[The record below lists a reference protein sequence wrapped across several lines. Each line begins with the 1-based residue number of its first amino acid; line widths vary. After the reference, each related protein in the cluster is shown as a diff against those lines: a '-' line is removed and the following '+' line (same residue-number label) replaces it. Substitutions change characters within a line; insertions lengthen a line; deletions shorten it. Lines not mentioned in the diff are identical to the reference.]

1 MKRTLFLGAFLV
13 LAAGVLLAQDNPFVG
28 TWKLNTAKSKY
39 EPGPAPKSQTRTIV
53 AEGDGAMYRFEGVGA
68 DGNPVAYSFTS
79 NYDGK
84 DSPVTGKGMPG
95 GADSIALKRVNSH
108 KIVGTLKQGG
118 KEIGKVEADVSKD
131 GKVATVKSKG
141 KTSEGKDF
149 NNESVYDK
157 Q

>member
-84 DSPVTGKGMPG
+84 DF
-95 GADSIALKRVNSH
+95 RYH
-108 KIVGTLKQGG
+108 
-118 KEIGKVEADVSKD
+118 SKP
-131 GKVATVKSKG
+131 T
-141 KTSEGKDF
+141 
-149 NNESVYDK
+149 
-157 Q
+157 